1 MLLTLL
7 LAAAP
12 VPPPAPSQCS
22 ATTDVWVHPAA
33 YTKDGQSPARTEPAS
48 GPWPETVV
56 HVDATT
62 VWMDAFARCADA
74 ASCAGAGETSLSP
87 TSRAG
92 APAVLASRLS
102 ARLDVANALH
112 ARGGTPVEGS
122 IAIVFHGPLDSDL
135 ESQVVYQAGKAGYS
149 RFRRV
154 LCGGA

>member
-1 MLLTLL
+1 MFLTLL
-7 LAAAP
+7 LAAAAA
-12 VPPPAPSQCS
+12 PPPAPTQCS

-33 YTKDGQSPARTEPAS
+33 YTKDGQTPARTEPAS

-74 ASCAGAGETSLSP
+74 ARCAGASETSLSR
-87 TSRAG
+87 TSRDG
-92 APAVLASRLS
+92 APAVLAARLS
-102 ARLDVANALH
+102 ARRDVANALH
-112 ARGGTPVEGS
+112 ARGGTPFDAS
-122 IAIVFHGPLDSDL
+122 IAIVFHGPLDAEL